1 MSEKIN
7 YAFQEQN
14 REEFI
19 KLLKAQ
25 RYYYKIAKRWQILR
39 LIISLIIPILFISAK
54 LKSLDEIE
62 PYKKFLNWLD
72 LSWIIIISLIW
83 IALNFL
89 VRILEKRYISLAA
102 SIQEKFDTK
111 IFKIDKNDICFPK
124 EPTLEEI
131 NNGAKKFN
139 GDTKKLRN
147 WYLVEDSGNKFLNIL
162 LAQRTNITWDR
173 WLKERYRDLLIILI
187 IILFLIEIFIA
198 FYINPNFREALSML
212 FLSSFPL
219 YFLLAEYAYEL
230 HKQIESNSIID
241 KQILD
246 LCKKIDQFSE
256 NELRIKCRQIQ
267 DYIYE
272 RNRLKSI
279 LIPEWLHKLYRNKDN
294 ENILEINKE
303 IIDNYRRK
311 LNWVK

>member
-1 MSEKIN
+1 MSKKIN
-7 YAFQEQN
+7 YAFPEQN

-25 RYYYKIAKRWQILR
+25 RYYYGIAKRWQMLR
-39 LIISLIIPILFISAK
+39 LIISLIIPTLFISAK

-72 LSWIIIISLIW
+72 FSWIIIISLIW
-83 IALNFL
+83 IALSFF

-102 SIQEKFDTK
+102 SIQEEFDIK
-111 IFKIDKNDICFPK
+111 IFKIDKNNICFPK

-131 NNGAKKFN
+131 NNGAKKFK

-162 LAQRTNITWDR
+162 LAQRINITWDR
-173 WLKERYRDLLIILI
+173 LLKERYRNLLIILI

-198 FYINPNFREALSML
+198 FYINPSFRESLSIL

-230 HKQIESNSIID
+230 HKQIKSNRKINE
-241 KQILD
+241 QILD
-246 LCKKIDQFSE
+246 LCEKINQFSE
-256 NELRIKCRQIQ
+256 SELRVKCRQIQ

-279 LIPEWLHKLYRNKDN
+279 LIPEWLYKLYRDKDN
-294 ENILEINKE
+294 EDILEINKE
-303 IIDNYRRK
+303 ITDNYGQK
-311 LNWVK
+311 LN